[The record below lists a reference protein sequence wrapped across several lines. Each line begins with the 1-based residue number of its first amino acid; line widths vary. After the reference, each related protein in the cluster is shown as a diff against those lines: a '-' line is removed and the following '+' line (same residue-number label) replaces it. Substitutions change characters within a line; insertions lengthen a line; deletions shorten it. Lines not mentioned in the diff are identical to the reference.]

1 MTIHT
6 LSSREFTRDVA
17 AAKRAAQEGPVFI
30 TTRGR
35 PEYALLKVEDYFR
48 LAGQAPVS
56 LLEAMDGI
64 AAPEVDEFSVTPVDI
79 RLKPVDLD

>member
-17 AAKRAAQEGPVFI
+17 AAKRAAQDGPVFI
-30 TTRGR
+30 THRGR

-56 LLEAMDGI
+56 LLEAMDGT
-64 AAPEVDEFSVTPVDI
+64 ATAEMEELSVAPVDI
-79 RLKPVDLD
+79 RLKPANLD

>member
-30 TTRGR
+30 TNRGR
-35 PEYALLKVEDYFR
+35 PEYALLKMEDYFR

-56 LLEAMDGI
+56 LLDAMDGM
-64 AAPEVDEFSVTPVDI
+64 AKPEGDEFSVAPVDI
-79 RLKPVDLD
+79 RLNPVDLD

>member
-30 TTRGR
+30 TNRGR
-35 PEYALLKVEDYFR
+35 PEYALLKVEDYFQIGR
-48 LAGQAPVS
+48 AHV
-56 LLEAMDGI
+56 
-64 AAPEVDEFSVTPVDI
+64 
-79 RLKPVDLD
+79 

>member
-30 TTRGR
+30 TNRGR

-56 LLEAMDGI
+56 LLDAMDGM
-64 AAPEVDEFSVTPVDI
+64 AQPDAEAFSFAPADI
-79 RLKPVDLD
+79 QLKPADLD